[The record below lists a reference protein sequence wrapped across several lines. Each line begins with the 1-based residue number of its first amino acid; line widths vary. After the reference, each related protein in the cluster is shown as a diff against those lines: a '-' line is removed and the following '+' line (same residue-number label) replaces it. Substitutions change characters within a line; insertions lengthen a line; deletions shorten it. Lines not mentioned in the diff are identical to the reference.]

1 MPDDSKK
8 HSSDLAK
15 IGEKYRRNEK
25 IEEEKGSKN
34 NDSSRVTKDIDP
46 FRHIRSSTD
55 ALTKFA
61 THQRLNFA
69 NLAAVRKLI
78 VPLESP
84 AFRLIKEME
93 EREKRLFCSMGKSAC
108 STVEKTLIDPLHSF
122 HAQINEVSLTFRKTA
137 LARSDLVGGSFI
149 SLHDS
154 FTHLWNPSILAK
166 VNSALDPIVD
176 MNKRLQETFR
186 FSTAVGR
193 LMQEDENRRKMLLG
207 LSSQLFSP
215 SKKLGLL
222 DYDAIGVYQGVGRHA
237 FTALERAVNESL
249 SLHDNL
255 VKSFDELGKSSNF
268 PDFAIPDGTSE
279 IYDTLLPTNSLQSL
293 NEDVELDIIPLVKD
307 CKCVE
312 LLADYSPDLVPM
324 YEGAIESMLGNNPD
338 WKRHTLTSL
347 RELCSSIIRLLGPD
361 EMVNHWIDRQPSRK
375 AFTGENDKPTRYA
388 RLKYISRN
396 IKNHDLA
403 EYFDNLFRYFNKLY
417 NILSRIHEPDISLS
431 PIEICAII
439 IEVEAKLK
447 LLLTMS
453 KMNW

>member
-1 MPDDSKK
+1 MSDDSKK
-8 HSSDLAK
+8 HSFDLAK
-15 IGEKYRRNEK
+15 IDEKYRRSEK

-34 NDSSRVTKDIDP
+34 NDSFRVTKDIDP
-46 FRHIRSSTD
+46 FKHIRSSTD

-69 NLAAVRKLI
+69 NLAAVRKSI

-84 AFRLIKEME
+84 AFRLMKEME
-93 EREKRLFCSMGKSAC
+93 KREKRLFCSMGKSAC

-122 HAQINEVSLTFRKTA
+122 HAQINKVSLTFRKTA
-137 LARSDLVGGSFI
+137 LATSDLVGGSFI

-237 FTALERAVNESL
+237 FNALEKAVNETL

-255 VKSFDELGKSSNF
+255 VKSFDELGESSYF
-268 PDFAIPDGTSE
+268 PDFARPDGTSE
-279 IYDTLLPTNSLQSL
+279 IYDNQLPIHSIQCLD
-293 NEDVELDIIPLVKD
+293 EDVELDIIPLGKD

-312 LLADYSPDLVPM
+312 LLADYSPTLVPM
-324 YEGAIESMLGNNPD
+324 YEGAIESILGNNPD
-338 WKRHTLTSL
+338 RKRHALTSL
-347 RELCSSIIRLLGPD
+347 RELCSSVIRLLGPD
-361 EMVNHWIDRQPSRK
+361 EMVNPWIDRQPLRRL
-375 AFTGENDKPTRYA
+375 FVDENDKPIRYA

-396 IKNHDLA
+396 IKNNDLKK
-403 EYFDNLFRYFNKLY
+403 YLDNSFRYFNKLY
-417 NILSRIHEPDISLS
+417 SILSRIHEPDISLS
-431 PIEICAII
+431 DIEIYAII

-447 LLLTMS
+447 LLLTLE
-453 KMNW
+453 KMNR